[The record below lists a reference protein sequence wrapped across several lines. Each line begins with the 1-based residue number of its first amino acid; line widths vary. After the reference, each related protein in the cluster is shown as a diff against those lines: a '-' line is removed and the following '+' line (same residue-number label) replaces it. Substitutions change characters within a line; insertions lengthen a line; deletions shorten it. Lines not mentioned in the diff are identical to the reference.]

1 MSIQDHIEIDTVY
14 TRSINLERDIDSST
28 IVKSYIPTTRSLLA
42 LRQIVKTL
50 NEDNMPRSWALVGPY
65 GSGKSSFAVYLAH
78 LFDNPGNVATKLALQ
93 VFCDA
98 DDVASVDFY
107 RHTKGSKGY
116 LPILLTGTP
125 EPLGVRFVASLRDA
139 AIRFWQSLPGRPP
152 EIIGKLTAAASQK
165 NITTHEILT
174 FVEDLRAA
182 VEAKKGKGLL
192 IIFDELGKFL
202 EYEARHY
209 GANDIYLLQALAEM
223 AANGRKANIYVFT
236 LMHQGF
242 EQYARGLGEDIRNEW
257 SKVQGRFENIP
268 FLEST
273 EQTLRIMSKAFVNNL
288 PAFDQKEI
296 ATACKKMASELAQ
309 EKALPGSLDQE
320 AAAQLFS
327 QCYPLHP
334 VTVLILPILCQKMAQ
349 NERTLFSYLGSK
361 EQHGLRDSLSRLQ
374 NVGEWVMPWQ
384 VYEYF
389 ILNQPAVLADPTT
402 HRRWA
407 EVVTALERLGDAP
420 PKEVELLK
428 TIGLLNIIGAQG
440 GFKAS
445 KNIVGLCS
453 RSTRDAILSANT
465 LIENSVLQFRKFSNE
480 YRVWQGSDFDLDAA
494 VRDELGQIGKFD
506 LAAAINS
513 RKPMQPVVARR
524 HTIKTGA
531 MRYFSPVFVDLHSF
545 HKEPK
550 RTDQQRIILCLAES
564 ANDLESGRREVVP
577 YFEKLDIIALCSN
590 GSQLREA
597 VAEVLALR
605 RVEQNYSELQTD
617 PIAQREF
624 KDRLAAAERL
634 EDELLLRL
642 VEHPENAQWFW
653 QAEKITVANK
663 RDLQRE
669 LSRILD
675 KIYNLSPQIHNE
687 LINRDKPSAQA
698 AAARNKLVVAIV
710 HHADKPDLGIEKFPA
725 EKGIYRAFLQAT
737 GLHQE
742 VSEGQWQLVAPK
754 KDNLFNFYPVWQKI
768 DAFLES
774 TQKTPRSFAE
784 LDAILQ
790 APPYGVKAGVLPLLY
805 LSVFRCNQED
815 LALYEDKVYTPYIS
829 DQHIERFMKRPDY
842 FTVQRIRMYG
852 IRASLFQ
859 QYIKVLYGESTQQKA
874 SLLAIAK
881 PLAQFMAKLPEYT
894 KQTNR
899 LSGASQK
906 TRKAFELAKSP
917 MDLLFCRLPNA
928 CGYPAI
934 DPDESDGKKIE
945 GFAVALVEVIR
956 ELRDA
961 YDKMIADFQALMA
974 QALFPDIK
982 KAIELRKMR
991 QKVCSR
997 YEELLPYTVDV
1008 KGLRPFI
1015 ECLADEK
1022 GDDELW
1028 LSRLLL
1034 FLGGRASDKWLDVDR
1049 DGAVKRLEELSRRL
1063 IDLRVLQDHYLQT
1076 TAKFGDGFE
1085 VIRLRSMRHGKT
1097 DHDEIVR
1104 INDST
1109 KKYIQSNKEKFQI
1122 LLSEL
1127 DSNESRLALL
1137 ADLVDEFMAQKKG
1150 ATKEAL
1156 ESELGVINE

>member
-1 MSIQDHIEIDTVY
+1 MSIQDHIKIDTVY
-14 TRSINLERDIDSST
+14 TRSINLERDIDSSA
-28 IVKSYIPTTRSLLA
+28 IVNAYIPTTRSLLT
-42 LRQIVKTL
+42 LRRISKTF
-50 NEDNMPRSWALVGPY
+50 NEENVPRSWALIGPY

-78 LFDNPGNVATKLALQ
+78 LFDNPRYKTTKSALG
-93 VFCDA
+93 VCCDA
-98 DDVASVDFY
+98 DGELSVEIFE
-107 RHTKGSKGY
+107 HIKNSEGY
-116 LPILLTGTP
+116 LPVLLTGTS
-125 EPLGVRFVASLRDA
+125 EPLGPRFVASLRDA
-139 AIRFWQSLPGRPP
+139 ANRFWQTSPGRPP
-152 EIIGKLTAAASQK
+152 AIIRRLTDAATQK
-165 NITTHEILT
+165 DIATHEILT
-174 FVEDLRAA
+174 LVEELRAA

-223 AANGRKANIYVFT
+223 ATSGRKANIYVFT

-242 EQYARGLGEDIRNEW
+242 EQYSRGLGEDLRNEW
-257 SKVQGRFENIP
+257 TKVQGRFENIP

-273 EQTLRIMSKAFVNNL
+273 EQTLRVISKAFTNNL
-288 PAFDQKEI
+288 PASEQKTI
-296 ATACKKMASELAQ
+296 ALTCKKIASELAQ
-309 EKALPGSLDQE
+309 EKALPGSLDPE
-320 AAAQLFS
+320 TAAHLFS
-327 QCYPLHP
+327 QCFPLHP
-334 VTVLILPILCQKMAQ
+334 ITVLILPILCQKMAQ

-361 EQHGLRDSLSRLQ
+361 EQHGLRDSLTHLQ
-374 NVGEWVMPWQ
+374 DIGEWVMPWQ

-407 EVVTALERLGDAP
+407 EVVTAIDRLGDAP
-420 PKEVELLK
+420 PNQVELLK

-453 RSTRDAILSANT
+453 NSTKAATLAANA
-465 LIENSVLQFRKFSNE
+465 LIESSVLQFRKFSNE
-480 YRVWQGSDFDLDAA
+480 YRVWQGSDFDLEAA
-494 VRDELGQIGKFD
+494 VRDELGQIGRFD
-506 LAAAINS
+506 LPTAINS
-513 RKPMQPVVARR
+513 RKPLQPVVARR

-531 MRYFSPVFVDLHSF
+531 MRYFSPVFVDFSSF

-550 RTDQQRIILCLAES
+550 RTDQQRIIFCLAES
-564 ANDLESGRREVVP
+564 TNDLASGRQEVVS
-577 YFEKLDIIALCSN
+577 YFEKLDIVALCPN

-597 VAEVLALR
+597 VAEVLALH
-605 RVEQNYSELQTD
+605 RVEQNCSALQAD

-653 QAEKITVANK
+653 QAEEITVVNK
-663 RDLQRE
+663 RDLQKE
-669 LSRILD
+669 LSGILD
-675 KIYNLSPQIHNE
+675 RIYNLSPQIHNE
-687 LINRDKPSAQA
+687 LINRDRPSAQA
-698 AAARNKLVVAIV
+698 AAARNKLVVAMV
-710 HHADKPDLGIEKFPA
+710 HHADKRDLGIEKFPA

-742 VSEGQWQLVAPK
+742 ISKGQWQLVAPK
-754 KDNLFNFYPVWQKI
+754 KDNPFNFYPVWKKI
-768 DAFLES
+768 DTFLES

-784 LDAILQ
+784 LDTILQ
-790 APPYGVKAGVLPLLY
+790 APPYGVKAGILPLLY
-805 LSVFRCNQED
+805 LSVFLCNQEE

-829 DQHIERFMKRPDY
+829 DQHVERFMKRPDY

-859 QYIKVLYGESTQQKA
+859 QYVKVLYGESTPQKA

-881 PLAQFMAKLPEYT
+881 PLAQFMANLPEYT

-899 LSGASQK
+899 LSNESQK
-906 TRKAFELAKSP
+906 ARKAFELAKSP
-917 MDLLFCRLPNA
+917 MDLLFVRLPNA

-945 GFAVALVEVIR
+945 GFAAALVEVIR

-961 YDKMIADFQALMA
+961 YDKMIADFQSLMV

-982 KAIELRKMR
+982 NVMGLGKLR
-991 QKVCSR
+991 QKACSR

-1015 ECLADEK
+1015 ESLSDDN

-1028 LSRLLL
+1028 LSRVLL

-1063 IDLRVLQDHYLQT
+1063 IDLRILQDHYLNT
-1076 TAKFGDGFE
+1076 KAKFGDGFE
-1085 VIRLRSMRHGKT
+1085 VIRLRAMRHGKT

-1109 KKYIQSNKEKFQI
+1109 RKYIQGNKDKFQS
-1122 LLSEL
+1122 LLDGL
-1127 DSNESRLALL
+1127 DDDDSRLALL
-1137 ADLVDEFMAQKKG
+1137 ADLVDEFLVKKKG
-1150 ATKEAL
+1150 AKKATAKSDIEA
-1156 ESELGVINE
+1156 INE